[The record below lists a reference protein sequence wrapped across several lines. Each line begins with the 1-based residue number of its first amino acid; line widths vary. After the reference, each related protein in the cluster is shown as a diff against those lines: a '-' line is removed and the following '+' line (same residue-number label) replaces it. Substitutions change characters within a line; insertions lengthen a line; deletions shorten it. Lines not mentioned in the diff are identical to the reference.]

1 VTHRAA
7 AHWFGAGQATTADHR
22 AVMEKL
28 VSPPRLRPETKKF
41 ALYTLPA
48 CDGVAASAVG

>member
-1 VTHRAA
+1 V
-7 AHWFGAGQATTADHR
+7 HWFGAGQATTADHR

-28 VSPPRLRPETKKF
+28 VSPPRLRPEPKKF
-41 ALYTLPA
+41 ASYTLPA

>member
-7 AHWFGAGQATTADHR
+7 AHWLGAGQETTADHR
-22 AVMEKL
+22 AAMEKL
-28 VSPPRLRPETKKF
+28 VSPPRLRPQPKKF